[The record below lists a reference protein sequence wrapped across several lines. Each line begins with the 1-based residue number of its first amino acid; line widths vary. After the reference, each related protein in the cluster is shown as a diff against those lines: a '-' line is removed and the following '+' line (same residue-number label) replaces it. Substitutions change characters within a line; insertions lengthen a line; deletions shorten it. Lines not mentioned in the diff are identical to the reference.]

1 MDKEKTVNLRSVEN
15 KDILIFFYLLNITHM
30 EQWFQILA
38 MKGK

>member
-1 MDKEKTVNLRSVEN
+1 MDNEKTVNLRSVEN
-15 KDILIFFYLLNITHM
+15 KDIFIFYLLNITDM